1 MRDFVADWNR
11 WSRAE
16 RVLAVVMTLGLV
28 ALPLGALI
36 SAHGGI

>member
-16 RVLAVVMTLGLV
+16 RVLAILVAVFMV
-28 ALPLGALI
+28 ALPIGLALAGARPV
-36 SAHGGI
+36 